1 MKENNTGNPLTS
13 TRALTSMGML
23 SAVSFIL
30 MFLDFSV
37 PLMPAFIKMDVSDLP
52 ALIGSFALG
61 PVAGVIISLVKNL
74 LHLFRTSTGGVGEL
88 SNFILSASFVLTAGL
103 VYKFKKNRIG
113 ALIGSVLGAAI
124 MAVIS
129 IFSNYYLVYPLYEK
143 FMPIDQIIGAYQAID
158 PNVDGL
164 MECLI
169 KFNMPFTFVKAMI
182 CTLISFLIYKKL
194 SPIIKGK

>member
-1 MKENNTGNPLTS
+1 M
-13 TRALTSMGML
+13 
-23 SAVSFIL
+23 
-30 MFLDFSV
+30 
-37 PLMPAFIKMDVSDLP
+37 
-52 ALIGSFALG
+52 IGSFALG

-143 FMPIDQIIGAYQAID
+143 FMPIDQIIGAYQAIN

>member
-1 MKENNTGNPLTS
+1 MKEKNTGNPLTS

-143 FMPIDQIIGAYQAID
+143 FMPIDQIIGAYQAIN

>member
-1 MKENNTGNPLTS
+1 MKEKNTGNPLTS

-37 PLMPAFIKMDVSDLP
+37 PLMPAFIKMDISDLP

-143 FMPIDQIIGAYQAID
+143 FMPIDQIIGAYQAIN